1 MQGFNIVEMPFLKIA
16 ALKQQTYDND
26 RQKQSRL
33 GAVYY
38 PQAIF
43 TINTNTPSVMLTYP
57 SRNYIYLKAI
67 AIVC

>member
-1 MQGFNIVEMPFLKIA
+1 MEIPFLRIA
-16 ALKQQTYDND
+16 LLKQQTHDND
-26 RQKQSRL
+26 KQKQSRL
-33 GAVYY
+33 GAVY
-38 PQAIF
+38 PQAVF